1 MMLEATD
8 QTLVT
13 CFTEEEGAEEGGG
26 GFTCQQFKASIN
38 SLLSVLQSSHPFFI
52 RCLKPNQTKIA
63 GDYDFKAT
71 VAQLASLSILDALAL
86 SQKGYPQRDTYTDF
100 LERVKLLVLVLKPTG
115 ETDEERSM
123 DLLEKVGDITAQDYK
138 AGETKLFLKKTTFR
152 LIDNKINAIT
162 KGGSKVYSDMA
173 RMCEQNRVCRKYL
186 NCVDQAITIQSYARA
201 FKVRLV
207 LIKRE
212 KRKRALWGACA
223 WAYRLRRFRRDRLAA
238 MTLQVAFREITHM
251 SEHFELVK
259 LRRSQAAVR
268 KLRDFVEASAA
279 QAKIREALDAKHAMQ
294 VLAVVRK
301 ISNNWIKREHLRR
314 FWYWRGILYPA
325 KRLVRQR
332 IRMIIRVQARL
343 RAILARRTPIG
354 RRVKEKLE
362 KCRTNR
368 MLTIASL

>member
-13 CFTEEEGAEEGGG
+13 CFTEEEGADAGGG

-100 LERVKLLVLVLKPTG
+100 LERVKLLVFVLKPQG
-115 ETDEERSM
+115 ETDEQKSM
-123 DLLEKVGDITAQDYK
+123 DLLEKVGDITPQDYK
-138 AGETKLFLKKTTFR
+138 AGTTKLFLKKTTFR
-152 LIDNKINAIT
+152 LIENKINAILRAGT
-162 KGGSKVYSDMA
+162 KVYADLA
-173 RMCEQNRVCRKYL
+173 RICEQSRVCKKYTQS
-186 NCVDQAITIQSYARA
+186 VHHAVTMQSYARA

-238 MTLQVAFREITHM
+238 MTLQVAFREIQHM
-251 SEHFELVK
+251 YEHFELVK
-259 LRRSQAAVR
+259 QRRSQAAVR
-268 KLRDFVEASAA
+268 KLRDFIEATAA
-279 QAKIREALDAKHAMQ
+279 QAKIREALDSKHAMQ